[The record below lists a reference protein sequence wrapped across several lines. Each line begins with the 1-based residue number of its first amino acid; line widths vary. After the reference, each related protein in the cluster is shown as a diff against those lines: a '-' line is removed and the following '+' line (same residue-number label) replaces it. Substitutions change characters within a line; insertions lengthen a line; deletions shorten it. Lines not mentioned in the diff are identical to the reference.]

1 MTTKKTLAAV
11 GKVAAK
17 KSRVKKRAVPASS
30 VLKPAAKPSA
40 TTVSEETA
48 KKQKHKIKV
57 VRDSFTM
64 PANEY
69 ARIAEIKE
77 TCAKAKMQVK
87 KSEVLRAGLIL
98 LAELDAVQLKHAV
111 GSLEKIK
118 TGRPHKH

>member
-1 MTTKKTLAAV
+1 MTTKKSIPTA

-17 KSRVKKRAVPASS
+17 KARVKKRAVPANP
-30 VLKPAAKPSA
+30 VLKSAAKPST
-40 TTVSEETA
+40 TTVPGETA
-48 KKQKHKIKV
+48 KKQKRKIKV

-77 TCAKAKMQVK
+77 ICAEAKIHVK

-98 LAELDAVQLKHAV
+98 LAELDTAQLKRAV

>member
-1 MTTKKTLAAV
+1 MTTKKAIAAV

-17 KSRVKKRAVPASS
+17 KSRVKKRAVAANS
-30 VLKPAAKPSA
+30 VLKPAAKSSA
-40 TTVSEETA
+40 TTVSGETA
-48 KKQKHKIKV
+48 KKHKIKV

-77 TCAKAKMQVK
+77 ICAKAKMHVK

-98 LAELDAVQLKHAV
+98 LAELDVVQLKRAV

>member
-1 MTTKKTLAAV
+1 MTTKKTIATA

-17 KSRVKKRAVPASS
+17 KARVKKRAVPASPA
-30 VLKPAAKPSA
+30 LKSAAKPSI
-40 TTVSEETA
+40 TTVPGESA

-77 TCAKAKMQVK
+77 ICAEAKMHVK

-98 LAELDAVQLKHAV
+98 LAELDTAQLKRAV

>member
-1 MTTKKTLAAV
+1 MTTKKMIATV

-17 KSRVKKRAVPASS
+17 KSRVKRSTVPTNS
-30 VLKPAAKPSA
+30 VSKSAAKPSA
-40 TTVSEETA
+40 AIVSEETV

-64 PANEY
+64 PVDEY

-77 TCAKAKMQVK
+77 ICAKAMMHVK

-98 LAELDAVQLKHAV
+98 LAELDVVQLKRELRN
-111 GSLEKIK
+111 LEKIK

>member
-1 MTTKKTLAAV
+1 MTTKKAIAAV

-17 KSRVKKRAVPASS
+17 KSRVKKHAVPAKT
-30 VLKPAAKPSA
+30 VLKSAAKLSA
-40 TTVSEETA
+40 TTVSGETA